1 MRALWGE
8 GAGAIHTDGCK
19 RNKQPK
25 GVQNATRNASQP
37 IDDETTSTSTCGP
50 FYTRVSG
57 KSLTPGFLDTEP
69 AVVGHFLSVALHW
82 TPRKKMARNNR
93 GTVVPARDLALGGAF
108 TVYTVICSLVTLA
121 T

>member
-1 MRALWGE
+1 MPKLYFSSRWL
-8 GAGAIHTDGCK
+8 D
-19 RNKQPK
+19 RNEKISVGRPN
-25 GVQNATRNASQP
+25 GMVRGHR
-37 IDDETTSTSTCGP
+37 TSTCGP
-50 FYTRVSG
+50 FYTHVSG